1 MGGGFHNCRHR
12 HGVTV
17 SDFWSIVIG
26 NAILAAAYGLF
37 WSGARNFEGK
47 RFSIVLTLAGG
58 AGLARCVLHRPDPR
72 AAGSSR
78 HRMAAIAIA
87 YALLTVIELWRGR
100 GDGTRRW
107 PIMLLLLGLQRSAE
121 ADCRG

>member
-1 MGGGFHNCRHR
+1 VSVAVRSSRPSCSKAKKREYSWQIGSHPGNPGFNRP
-12 HGVTV
+12 
-17 SDFWSIVIG
+17 D
-26 NAILAAAYGLF
+26 
-37 WSGARNFEGK
+37 SGR
-47 RFSIVLTLAGG
+47 G
-58 AGLARCVLHRPDPR
+58 AGLARCALHRPDPR
-72 AAGSSR
+72 AAESSR

-87 YALLTVIELWRGR
+87 YALLTVIELWRWR